1 MSELVIAE
9 IAAPARDTD
18 PGAVLT
24 VLRKI
29 HDFQQ
34 ASDIAR
40 HGHDDQTEPVDLAL
54 GELQHNPNRPRFR
67 LVALLDALPET
78 MSIGSHGLPLLAADT
93 DLGAATVVG
102 VADLV
107 LPMSD
112 NRFAVW
118 DVELEVDG
126 GHRRRGIGRAL
137 AQAVDRVAVAS
148 ERNLIQAWTNSSIA
162 GPDDPDA
169 LVAPGS
175 GYRLARDAGTRFA
188 LAMGYTL
195 AQADRHSVQDLAG
208 RSFTAPTVADYRI
221 ETWQDATDPRFLP
234 LLADLQ
240 HDIEHRYPEGRHRG
254 RGTDLGCRALRRVGE
269 PGAAHPA
276 GHHLAGHP

>member
-175 GYRLARDAGTRFA
+175 GYRLARDAGARFA
-188 LAMGYTL
+188 LAMGL
-195 AQADRHSVQDLAG
+195 RPGPG
-208 RSFTAPTVADYRI
+208 RSAFGAGPGGQEFHRPHCRRATASRPGTTPPTRASCHYWP
-221 ETWQDATDPRFLP
+221 TCSAT
-234 LLADLQ
+234 
-240 HDIEHRYPEGRHRG
+240 
-254 RGTDLGCRALRRVGE
+254 
-269 PGAAHPA
+269 
-276 GHHLAGHP
+276 